1 MSASYPSSAKS
12 FTTKLSGDTVQAAHV
27 NDLQEEVR
35 AVEVGLISGLQHHL
49 LFTDNT
55 YDIGASGATRPR
67 NVYIAQGILA
77 GGAVTVGA
85 GLIVSGTSVIAGH
98 LTFTDDTYDIGAS
111 GATRPRNL
119 YLSQGAQLGGAL
131 TLGGAITLSAGQI
144 AFPAAQNPS
153 SNANTLDD
161 YEEGTW
167 TPVIGG
173 SGGTSGQSYSAQ
185 LGRYVKIGKLVY
197 VQGYALLSTKGTIT
211 TNVQVQG
218 LPFAVENTANQ
229 FTAASIGQMNN
240 TATSLVSVYGYAS
253 PGTTTINITGKTA
266 AATSSTALTT
276 ADIGNTTDIVFTLM
290 YRTDN

>member
-85 GLIVSGTSVIAGH
+85 GLIVSGTSLIAGH

-119 YLSQGAQLGGAL
+119 YLSQGAQLSGALTVGTTVTIGGVVTAASQIRAGAYHSTTQSLSDSTWSSLSMNSEDYDVGSVHDTATNNSRMTIPSGGTGFYLVTGAVGFAASGAGVRGARIAKNGSVVGTNVTVPATGTGTTQIGVQWMGPLSAGDYVEVQGYQSSGGAL
-131 TLGGAITLSAGQI
+131 NAGNATREGGNQI
-144 AFPAAQNPS
+144 Q
-153 SNANTLDD
+153 
-161 YEEGTW
+161 
-167 TPVIGG
+167 I
-173 SGGTSGQSYSAQ
+173 
-185 LGRYVKIGKLVY
+185 VKLW
-197 VQGYALLSTKGTIT
+197 
-211 TNVQVQG
+211 
-218 LPFAVENTANQ
+218 
-229 FTAASIGQMNN
+229 
-240 TATSLVSVYGYAS
+240 
-253 PGTTTINITGKTA
+253 
-266 AATSSTALTT
+266 
-276 ADIGNTTDIVFTLM
+276 
-290 YRTDN
+290 